1 MNTPPLVTALLSAA
15 LLSTALAATTPH
27 TTVSPSLLPQASL
40 SLAVTAGSPPPAV
53 VRGTPALVPEGAD
66 WDPHRRAFVVG
77 SALHGTVSLVD
88 ARGRVRTLASPPGLV
103 STFGVR
109 VDAAR
114 QRLLAAYSDP
124 GMGTASAPATRGRL
138 SGLAIMDLRSG
149 RLLRKVPL
157 DLGPGPHGAND
168 VALDPAGRA
177 YVTDSLTGTVYRVDL
192 RGRVSVVVRDG
203 RLAGTGGA
211 PGLNGVVWHP
221 DGHLIVGQYGS
232 GRFYRVF
239 PHSHRRVGEVALD
252 GAVVGADGM
261 TVRPDGSLLVV
272 ANALAAPDG
281 RAAVWVLESEDGW
294 RTAHVECEA
303 GPWTDAAP
311 TAAVPTPY
319 GVYVL
324 DGGLDALG
332 GPEPAG
338 FVLRRFGPPE

>member
-15 LLSTALAATTPH
+15 LLSTAFTATTTPH
-27 TTVSPSLLPQASL
+27 TTVSPAPSVSPAP
-40 SLAVTAGSPPPAV
+40 AAAAGSLPPAV
-53 VRGTPALVPEGAD
+53 VRGAQALVPEGAD
-66 WDPHRRAFVVG
+66 WDPHRRAFVIG

-114 QRLLAAYSDP
+114 QRLLTAYSDP
-124 GMGTASAPATRGRL
+124 GMGTAGTPGTRGRL
-138 SGLAIMDLRSG
+138 SGLAILDLRSG

-203 RLAGTGGA
+203 RLAGVGGA

-239 PHSHRRVGEVALD
+239 PHSHHRRVGEVALD
-252 GAVVGADGM
+252 RPVVGADGM

-272 ANALAAPDG
+272 ANALAAPGG
-281 RAAVWVLESEDGW
+281 RATVWVLESKDGW

-303 GPWTDAAP
+303 GPWADAAP

-324 DGGLDALG
+324 DGGLDTLG